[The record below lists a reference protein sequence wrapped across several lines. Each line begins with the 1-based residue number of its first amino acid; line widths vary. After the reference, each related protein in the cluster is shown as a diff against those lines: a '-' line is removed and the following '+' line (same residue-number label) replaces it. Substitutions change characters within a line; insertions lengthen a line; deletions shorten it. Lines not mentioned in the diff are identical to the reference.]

1 MIELKM
7 KHVKQLMELLNV
19 KNATELFDYIS
30 SCFATK
36 KIVFKDLDITMQ
48 KAVLT
53 QKEYAE
59 NDVVEINDYDQ
70 NKYWKFVSSC
80 IQLTNGVT
88 EDEADDKIININ
100 ELYKIG
106 AAYQNQIIQLQTI
119 VESPNE
125 TATN

>member
-1 MIELKM
+1 
-7 KHVKQLMELLNV
+7 
-19 KNATELFDYIS
+19 
-30 SCFATK
+30 
-36 KIVFKDLDITMQ
+36 MQ

-53 QKEYAE
+53 QKEYTE

-80 IQLTNGVT
+80 IQLTNGIT
-88 EDEADDKIININ
+88 EDEADDKITNIN